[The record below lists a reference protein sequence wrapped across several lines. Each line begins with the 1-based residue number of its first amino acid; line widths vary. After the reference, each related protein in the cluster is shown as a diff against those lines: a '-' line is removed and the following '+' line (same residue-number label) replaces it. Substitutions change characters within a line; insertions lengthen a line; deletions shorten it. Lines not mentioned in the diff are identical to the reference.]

1 MCRQME
7 KLTIGKLMEVKK
19 FAENLGFNGYV
30 RSTGEYAYFEIGLPS
45 ARITIYYEVAP
56 MGQRRNISIGWT
68 SCDGGSVSIPQANDF
83 IKFMGYAVS
92 IAEKL
97 KE

>member
-1 MCRQME
+1 ME
-7 KLTIGKLMEVKK
+7 KLTIEQLNEVKK
-19 FAENLGFNGYV
+19 FASDLGFNGYV
-30 RSTGEYAYFEIGLPS
+30 RSSGEYAYFEIGLPS

-56 MGQRRNISIGWT
+56 TGQRRNVSIGWT
-68 SCDGGSVSIPQANDF
+68 SCDGGSVSIPQASDF